1 MPSTTGP
8 STRNAATTLDRY
20 FTLSDTAGHSQ
31 TDFEELIGLFAPD
44 AVLEPATGPSVR
56 GAAQIRAFFRT
67 FLDRNAESRH
77 LWRTR
82 VDDSEPGTVTVEWA
96 VAVRRSADGLAA
108 MTGTDVAA
116 LAPDG
121 RIARL
126 RVAMEGRRP

>member
-56 GAAQIRAFFRT
+56 GAAQIAPSSAPSWTAMPNPATCGGRGSTTPSPGRSPSSGPWRSGAQRA
-67 FLDRNAESRH
+67 ASR
-77 LWRTR
+77 
-82 VDDSEPGTVTVEWA
+82 P
-96 VAVRRSADGLAA
+96 
-108 MTGTDVAA
+108 
-116 LAPDG
+116 
-121 RIARL
+121 
-126 RVAMEGRRP
+126 

>member
-56 GAAQIRAFFRT
+56 GAAQIRAF
-67 FLDRNAESRH
+67 LDRNAESRH

-96 VAVRRSADGLAA
+96 VAVRRSAGGLAA

-116 LAPDG
+116 LALDG

-126 RVAMEGRRP
+126 RVAMEGGRP